1 MATSTDE
8 GKTAS
13 HKIPRDKMCHGDP
26 KGSAAG
32 IKRLREE
39 VHGLESGEEPG
50 GQVRQAMRIGSHE

>member
-1 MATSTDE
+1 MAISTDE

-32 IKRLREE
+32 IKRLREA
-39 VHGLESGEEPG
+39 VHGLEPGEGPG
-50 GQVRQAMRIGSHE
+50 GRLSRL

>member
-1 MATSTDE
+1 MAISTDE

-13 HKIPRDKMCHGDP
+13 HKIPRDKMCRGDP

-39 VHGLESGEEPG
+39 VMGWSQGKN
-50 GQVRQAMRIGSHE
+50 QVGRLSRL